1 MEKIMPDIGDAQAH
15 ESKIYYEFSHLY
27 DRVFT
32 RVFYPR
38 IDMVIR
44 SLEIEP
50 GAEVL
55 EVGAGTGLAFQA
67 YPSHCHVTGIDLAA
81 EMLELAQD
89 KIDWNGWR
97 HIEVR
102 EMDALNLKFEDD
114 TFDHATAFHVVS
126 VVPDA
131 RRLLSEAI
139 RVTKP
144 GGTIVIVNHFRS
156 DNGLLDRLDRMA
168 EPIYRWLGWHTVDL
182 GEILRDL
189 PLEIVEKYKT
199 SRHSLFTI
207 IVAKNAKPAPALV
220 AAQGQV

>member
-1 MEKIMPDIGDAQAH
+1 VILDGEIMAGIGDAQAH
-15 ESKIYYEFSHLY
+15 ESKLYYEFSHLY

-38 IDMVIR
+38 IGMVIR
-44 SLEIEP
+44 SLNIEP

-55 EVGAGTGLAFQA
+55 EIGAGTGLAFQA

-81 EMLELAQD
+81 EMLELAQE

-97 HIEVR
+97 HVEVR
-102 EMDALNLKFEDD
+102 EMDALNLKFDD
-114 TFDHATAFHVVS
+114 NSFDYATAFHVVS

-131 RRLLSEAI
+131 KRLLREAL

-156 DNGLLDRLDRMA
+156 ENALLDRLDRMA
-168 EPIYRWLGWHTVDL
+168 EPLYRWLGWHTVDL
-182 GEILRDL
+182 GEILGDL
-189 PLEIVEKYKT
+189 PLEIAEKYKT
-199 SRHSLFTI
+199 SRNSLFTI
-207 IVAKNAKPAPALV
+207 IVAKNAKAVPA
-220 AAQGQV
+220 AAAEG

>member
-1 MEKIMPDIGDAQAH
+1 MEKIMPGIGDAQAH

-44 SLEIEP
+44 SLEIKS

-114 TFDHATAFHVVS
+114 TFDYATAFHVVS

-144 GGTIVIVNHFRS
+144 GGMIVIVNHFRS

-182 GEILRDL
+182 GEILSDL
-189 PLEIVEKYKT
+189 PLEIIEKYKT

-207 IVAKNAKPAPALV
+207 IVAKNAKPAPASMALE
-220 AAQGQV
+220 G

>member
-1 MEKIMPDIGDAQAH
+1 MPTLGDTQAH

-38 IDMVIR
+38 IGMVVR
-44 SLEIEP
+44 SLGIKP

-67 YPSHCHVTGIDLAA
+67 YPSHCHVTGVDLAA
-81 EMLELAQD
+81 EMLEQAQE
-89 KIDWNGWR
+89 KISWNGWR
-97 HIEVR
+97 HIEVK
-102 EMDALNLKFEDD
+102 EMDALNLKFADN
-114 TFDHATAFHVVS
+114 TFDYTTAFHVVS

-131 RRLLSEAI
+131 KRLIGEAV

-144 GGTIVIVNHFRS
+144 NGTIVIINHFRS
-156 DNGLLDRLDRMA
+156 RNPILSRLDTMV
-168 EPIYRWLGWHTVDL
+168 EPICRQLGWHTVDL
-182 GEILRDL
+182 DEMLEGQ
-189 PLEIVEKYKT
+189 PLQVAQQYKT

-207 IVAKNAKPAPALV
+207 IVAKNAKVSPAMAV
-220 AAQGQV
+220 GS